1 MENATENIETE
12 SKKKFNF
19 EKVIPFLYLFSE
31 LLLFAGVVLYAI
43 QPIIVLCGR
52 EFSLPFTAYGVFFTS
67 SVISLFA
74 IIARIVLF
82 LCLTFSKKIPANFTI
97 QKIKDTALGKWEIFV
112 LLLALIWTYISCL
125 VAKNQAIV
133 WSGNWYNVEGF
144 WSVLKYGV
152 IFLDAYLIRCDKLK
166 KLFFNLLVISS
177 SVMGVIFLYTNF
189 AGTEFYFHFTRSIYR
204 NSNHYGYALSVSTVV
219 AVGLSIKERKIPL
232 KVFYLVCFA
241 ILHMNMLVSDCLGA
255 FIGEICGIT
264 ALFIA
269 QLLIKVK
276 KELLFIALGV
286 ILIFVAS
293 TSILES
299 TEVTDVVQDAGG
311 VVEDTEDIVQGTT
324 DGEEGSGRWYLWKE
338 TIKLILKVPIF
349 GKGLDCYYGN
359 DYVNGTLDMPHN
371 EYLQIASNVGLPVL
385 VLYAI
390 AIFGIY
396 IRAFIRRKELTGESF
411 VSLGAGVGYLVS
423 AFFGNTFTYTYPF
436 LLIVLAFG
444 MFKKRRK

>member
-1 MENATENIETE
+1 MENITENTETE
-12 SKKKFNF
+12 SKKRFNF
-19 EKVIPFLYLFSE
+19 EKILPYLYLLSE
-31 LLLFAGVVLYAI
+31 LLLFAGVVLYAV
-43 QPIIVLCGR
+43 QPIVVLCGR

-67 SVISLFA
+67 SVVSLVA
-74 IIARIVLF
+74 IIARIMLF
-82 LCLTFSKKIPANFTI
+82 LCLTFSKKFIGNITA
-97 QKIKDTALGKWEIFV
+97 QKIKDTVLGKWEILV
-112 LLLALIWTYISCL
+112 LLLALMWTYISCL

-152 IFLDAYLIRCDKLK
+152 IFLDAYLIKSEKLK
-166 KLFFNLLVISS
+166 KLFFSLLVVSS
-177 SVMGVIFLYTNF
+177 SIMGVIFLYNNF
-189 AGTEFYFHFTRSIYR
+189 AGVEFYFHFTRSIYR

-232 KVFYLVCFA
+232 KVFYLICFA
-241 ILHMNMLVSDCLGA
+241 VLHMNMLVSDCLGA
-255 FIGEICGIT
+255 FIGEIFGIS

-269 QLLIKVK
+269 QLLIKAK
-276 KELLFIALGV
+276 KELLFIALSV

-293 TSILES
+293 TSILEGIEM
-299 TEVTDVVQDAGG
+299 TNVVEDVGG
-311 VVEDTEDIVQGTT
+311 VVEDTENIMQGTT

-338 TIKLILKVPIF
+338 TAKLILKVPIF

-385 VLYAI
+385 ILYVI
-390 AIFGIY
+390 AIGGTY

-444 MFKKRRK
+444 MFKERRK